1 MLTRPHE
8 INGHGQPRKS
18 IARLGSVGVVTIY
31 SSIHTQ
37 HESSSCIDEMVG
49 ILQPPADDD
58 VFVPVLTM
66 MPQYIGRH
74 KKNIKMNINL
84 VLTNK
89 K

>member
-1 MLTRPHE
+1 MQFPKLFTRPHE
-8 INGHGQPRKS
+8 INVHGQPRES

-49 ILQPPADDD
+49 ILQPPADGD

-66 MPQYIGRH
+66 MPLRE
-74 KKNIKMNINL
+74 NFA
-84 VLTNK
+84 
-89 K
+89 